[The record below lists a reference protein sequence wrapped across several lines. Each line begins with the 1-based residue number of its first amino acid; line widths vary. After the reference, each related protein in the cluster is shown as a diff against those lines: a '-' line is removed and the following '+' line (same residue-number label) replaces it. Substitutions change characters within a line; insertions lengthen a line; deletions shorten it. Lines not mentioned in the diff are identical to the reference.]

1 MSETSVSVVLKAI
14 FCGLHLGVV
23 FAWSF
28 SRSELTHKFREAFDI
43 ENDFMQISKKT
54 VEEKMRPM
62 KQIKNMII
70 LLMLISSLAWANPRG
85 GTALLP
91 FVSVGVEEPVL
102 YSAETLLRHE
112 LTGVSTIKLIS
123 EEATR
128 QVVGETI
135 CAEAPCA
142 LELGNQLQAGHVIVG
157 KMVALGEKLIIEYM
171 LIDVQSQEILVLD
184 KATASFVE
192 DLDVVMKR
200 VASSII
206 TNKSLEKTAEVGL
219 ITESETVVPR
229 RRSMRKF
236 TSYSFGYLYPQNGYD
251 DRGRS
256 FAMDLRFGAEMDE
269 YEIGLQLGVRKGF
282 AVNIFGARM
291 LTKTDFSPY
300 IGGAFGFHWVN
311 HEFFD
316 SGYYDYENN
325 VYVQGEEKRKDG
337 FELTLNS
344 GVRAFRTYNFQLLLN
359 LGYSMTFND
368 FNDRAVLFTIGIIR

>member
-1 MSETSVSVVLKAI
+1 
-14 FCGLHLGVV
+14 
-23 FAWSF
+23 
-28 SRSELTHKFREAFDI
+28 
-43 ENDFMQISKKT
+43 
-54 VEEKMRPM
+54 MRAT
-62 KQIKNMII
+62 KQIKNVVIT
-70 LLMLISSLAWANPRG
+70 LLLISSLAWGNPRG

-112 LTGVSTIKLIS
+112 LTGAPTIKLIS
-123 EEATR
+123 EESTR

-142 LELGNQLQAGHVIVG
+142 MELGKQLQADQVIIG

-171 LIDVQSQEILVLD
+171 LIDVQSQEILLLD

-192 DLDVVMKR
+192 DLDVVIKR

-206 TNKSLEKTAEVGL
+206 SQKSLEKTAEVGL
-219 ITESETVVPR
+219 ITEKETETPR

-251 DRGRS
+251 DRNRS
-256 FAMDLRFGAEMDE
+256 FTMDLRFGAEIED
-269 YEIGLQLGVRKGF
+269 YEIGLLLGVRKGF
-282 AVNIFGARM
+282 AVNIFGAR
-291 LTKTDFSPY
+291 LLSKTDFSPY

-311 HEFFD
+311 HDYFD
-316 SGYYDYENN
+316 NGYFDENGR
-325 VYVQGEEKRKDG
+325 YIPGEEKRKDG
-337 FELTLNS
+337 FEFTANT

-368 FNDRAVLFTIGIIR
+368 FDDRAVLFTIGIIR